1 MTLTRRALS
10 TAALALCLTAAPLAA
25 AHAEPL
31 TVQMAGQHRQLLT
44 GQRYALATYHLNFVT
59 SQQAT
64 SVMSIGSRAR
74 LAMVLQGVDEATL
87 RRLTNEA
94 YEDLRSQMQAAGLTL
109 VSPEETRAM
118 TVAAGVREL
127 PGNVE
132 VAGIGP
138 GITVGASIRRGWV
151 TMGPDAA
158 PALQPLA
165 AMRGQMSQIAAIG
178 ALGGF
183 NRTPDSADLV
193 VLAPSLVIDFAR
205 MQAARPGM
213 FSGGAASTSGQVTF
227 GILAE
232 SKVTVQKP
240 SGRMGVGT
248 PGGFAPRADVWSNTP
263 FAEVVQGGA
272 AVRGGVSFSD
282 TVDENYQAVAR
293 ARGDAV
299 VLNLP
304 VWEGLV
310 RDAYRGYNAGIVAAI
325 QSVRR

>member
-10 TAALALCLTAAPLAA
+10 TAALVLCLTGAPLASA
-25 AHAEPL
+25 LAEPL
-31 TVQMAGQHRQLLT
+31 TVQMAGGNRQLLS

-74 LAMVLQGVDEATL
+74 LAMVLEGVDAETM

-109 VSPEETRAM
+109 VSPEEARAM
-118 TVAAGVREL
+118 TVAAGVREI

-138 GITVGASIRRGWV
+138 GITVGASVRRGWV

-165 AMRGQMSQIAAIG
+165 AMRGQMSQIAAIS

-213 FSGGAASTSGQVTF
+213 FSGAASTSGQVGF

-240 SGRMGVGT
+240 AGRNGIGT
-248 PGGFAPRADVWSNTP
+248 PGGFQPRGDVWSNTD
-263 FAEVVQGGA
+263 FADVVQGGA
-272 AVRGGVSFSD
+272 AVRAGPSFS
-282 TVDENYQAVAR
+282 TVIDENYQAVQR

-299 VLNLP
+299 VVNLP